1 MSCINLKNSFGLKY
15 KITLDISAIHEV
27 GGRSDPWYFQIPCK
41 FGHIYPYS
49 DTMLAFYCMGY
60 KIKHKIIRE
69 LPEIE
74 IIQDGDVE
82 AVFIF
87 PLSQFEKIA
96 KYARP
101 KKRRRLSEKHHSRLL
116 DSNLGCRF
124 KSSNCDSNGGL
135 GRQDRLSEAEEYADM
150 V

>member
-1 MSCINLKNSFGLKY
+1 MNCINLKKILGKKY
-15 KITLDISAIHEV
+15 WIALDASAIHEV
-27 GGRSDPWYFQIPCK
+27 GGKSDPWYFQLPCK
-41 FGHIYPYS
+41 FGYIYPYS
-49 DTMLAFYCMGY
+49 NTKLAFYCHGY
-60 KIKHKIIRE
+60 KIKQRIIRE

-87 PLSQFEKIA
+87 PLSQFEKIG

-101 KKRRRLSEKHHSRLL
+101 KKRRRLSEKHRNRLL
-116 DSNLGCRF
+116 ESNLGCRF

-135 GRQDRLSEAEEYADM
+135 GRQDRLSKAGECSD
-150 V
+150 VV